1 MGGIRDDHN
10 GKRFIPFGET
20 LTGIGMIKLGE
31 DWHAFPMFDNA
42 NYYSINGM
50 YLDRDGHAHVSMASI
65 AGAIFPWKD
74 NNHGFDFYNQEIVDD
89 IHYMIKKW
97 IDKKYLD
104 NQYKGFLLNSTTKE
118 FKVAYLV
125 TD

>member
-1 MGGIRDDHN
+1 MTQEIREIVAAAIRDGGIRDDHN

-89 IHYMIKKW
+89 IH
-97 IDKKYLD
+97 
-104 NQYKGFLLNSTTKE
+104 FNSTTKE

>member
-1 MGGIRDDHN
+1 MTKEIREIVSAAIRDGGIKDDHN
-10 GKRFIPFGET
+10 YGKRFISFGKT

-31 DWHAFPMFDNA
+31 DWHAFPMFDNERC
-42 NYYSINGM
+42 YPINGM

-65 AGAIFPWKD
+65 AGAILPWKD
-74 NNHGFDFYNQEIVDD
+74 NNHGFDFYNQEI
-89 IHYMIKKW
+89 
-97 IDKKYLD
+97 LD